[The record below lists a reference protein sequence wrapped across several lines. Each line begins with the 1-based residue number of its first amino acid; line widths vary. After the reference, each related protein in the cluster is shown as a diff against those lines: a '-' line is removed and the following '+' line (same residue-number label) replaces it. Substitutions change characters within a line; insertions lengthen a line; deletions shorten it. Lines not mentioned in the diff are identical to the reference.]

1 MNPFRRRQFTAMQGA
16 GGAAAFSPT
25 SLSGLA
31 LYYDAT
37 KISGFS
43 NNDPIGT
50 LTDISSN
57 AWQATQGT
65 ASKKPTY
72 LTNIKN
78 GQPVIRFDGVDDIL
92 TNTTCTSFNGLTGA
106 TLFYAYK
113 FNNVGSA
120 GLVSF
125 SADARLSQQDFSG
138 NHNTYA
144 DGSSGVP
151 YPYGS
156 YAGSSA
162 WQLVEVVFDGS
173 QTGNADRLKIWVD
186 GVAKTLSFTDTIPAS
201 FFSGSDGFELGGGLG
216 GNYNG
221 HDLAV
226 LCYYGRA
233 LTSGERDQVRSYING
248 LYAIY

>member
-1 MNPFRRRQFTAMQGA
+1 MQPWRHRRVVAMSG

-50 LTDISSN
+50 LTDLSSN
-57 AWQATQGT
+57 AWQATQAT
-65 ASKKPTY
+65 ASQKPTY

-92 TNTTCTSFNGLTGA
+92 TNSTCTSFNGLTGA
-106 TLFYAYK
+106 TLFYAFK
-113 FNNVGSA
+113 FNSVGSA
-120 GLVSF
+120 GQLSF
-125 SADARLSQQDFSG
+125 WNDARLSQQDFGG
-138 NHNTYA
+138 NHSTYA
-144 DGSSGVP
+144 DGSSGAP
-151 YPYGS
+151 YPTGS
-156 YAGSSA
+156 YAVSTS
-162 WQLVEVVFDGS
+162 WQLIEIVFDGS

-201 FFSGSDGFELGGGLG
+201 FLSGSDGFELGGGLG

-226 LCYYGRA
+226 LCYYSRA
-233 LTSGERDQVRSYING
+233 LTSGERYQVRSYING